1 MTSGCGGLLND
12 CIISQ
17 PASFIS
23 TFRPTRYDLGMIFI
37 DFCFLLGTYGWRF
50 QIFQPASPVFF
61 FFRTPKLSS
70 SCHGGFQWF
79 SSSRHLRQFWT
90 QYRQVIHSHGCL
102 GPKSALLVIHQV
114 EKMEVGNGWYM
125 MVDLYG
131 IYICMVNKWI
141 IYQYIKQC
149 IYIYTGWW
157 FQTWLLFSI
166 IGNFIIPSDEVPH
179 FSE

>member
-1 MTSGCGGLLND
+1 MGALGRNRRCWW
-12 CIISQ
+12 
-17 PASFIS
+17 S
-23 TFRPTRYDLGMIFI
+23 TKWKR
-37 DFCFLLGTYGWRF
+37 WR
-50 QIFQPASPVFF
+50 
-61 FFRTPKLSS
+61 
-70 SCHGGFQWF
+70 
-79 SSSRHLRQFWT
+79 
-90 QYRQVIHSHGCL
+90 
-102 GPKSALLVIHQV
+102 LVT
-114 EKMEVGNGWYM
+114 VGIWWEIYM
-125 MVDLYG
+125 VY